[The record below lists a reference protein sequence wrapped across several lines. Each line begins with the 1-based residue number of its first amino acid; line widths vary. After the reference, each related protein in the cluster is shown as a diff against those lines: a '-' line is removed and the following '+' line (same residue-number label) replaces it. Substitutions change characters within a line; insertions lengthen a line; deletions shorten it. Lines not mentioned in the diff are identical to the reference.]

1 MYKKKHVIPRVLQ
14 GSSLDSIRVFYR
26 LLDFALNSIGNKG
39 TILVKATRMRKPN
52 EEYHQMSA
60 TLCQC
65 ILTLLGMDDPST
77 MFGFIH
83 IFLYFIHISL
93 LLIFLLDTELSK
105 EDLILLKVKFTK
117 LRQISYTK
125 SYFTN
130 QTLHSAGYITFMQ
143 NWQIPK

>member
-65 ILTLLGMDDPST
+65 ILTLLGMDDAST